1 MRYREVPAKL
11 DLPALE
17 RRTLQFWEEN
27 RSFEKLREKNRGKPA
42 WSFLDGPITAN
53 NPMGVHHAWG
63 RTYKDVFNRYN
74 AMLGRELR
82 YQNGFDCQGLWVE
95 VEVEK
100 ELKFQSKRDIETFG
114 IAEFVNKCK
123 ERARRFA
130 AVQTDQSIRL
140 GYWMDWSNSYY
151 TMSDENNYTIW
162 AFLKKCHERGWVYKG
177 TDVMPWCGRCGTG
190 LSQHEIATEGY
201 REITHLSPY
210 VRFRLKSRPGESLLA
225 WTTTPWTLTSNV
237 AAAVHPDKT
246 YLKVKQGDEIVYVM
260 AAREAILKE
269 KGPYEILDKVQGSTL
284 AGLEYESPFSDLPAQ
299 KDVVHKVVP
308 WTEVLETDGTG
319 VVHIAPGCGKE
330 DFQLGK
336 ERGLAVVAPLD
347 ELGQFLPGFGP
358 FTGKAAGAV
367 AQEVVSMLKE
377 RGALYKQEHYKHSYP
392 VCWRC
397 SSEVVFRLVDEWFIS
412 MGEKL
417 DKPDEEVTPEE
428 KAKNLRYQIMDS
440 ARQARWIPGY
450 GLDRELDWL
459 HNMEHW
465 MISKKRYWGLALPI
479 FVCADCGEFDV
490 VGGKDELKE
499 RAVSGWSEFEGNS
512 PHRPWVD
519 AVKIAC
525 KKCNG
530 VATRVKDVGNPWLDA
545 GIVGFSTMSWSTD
558 KEYWDRW
565 FPAELVTES
574 FPGQFRNW
582 FYSILAMSTVL
593 AGKPPFKTL
602 FGYAL
607 MKAEDGREMHKS
619 WGNAIEF
626 NKAADQEGV
635 DAMRW
640 LYASHIPDQNLLF
653 GYKAI
658 AESRKKLITLW
669 NVYSFFVT
677 YANVDD
683 FDPQS
688 PPVPLAERNVL
699 DRWILGSL
707 QKLVAHAHEAYR
719 DYHLHTLM
727 RQVERFTDDLSNW
740 YVRRSRRR
748 FWKSDSGP
756 DKTSAYQTLYEVL
769 VTLAEVLAPI
779 LPFVTEE
786 MYQNLVRNAVPGSEE
801 SIHHRPFPTAKLEMV
816 DEPLARRMDVL
827 LEVVER
833 GRQAREEAR
842 IKIRQPLQTLV
853 IKLPEGTTPEELKD
867 LEPQIIEELNIKTIE
882 YSQDITAL
890 LELGVSANAKKIGPR
905 FGKDAQKVFGAL
917 KKLTA
922 KDLEGYREGTP
933 LDLSIDGVEGGK
945 VTLAPDE
952 VTVRKAAVKGWSL
965 GDSGRTQVLISTEVT
980 TELKHEGLVR
990 EAIRAIQDLR
1000 KQRALHVADRIHLH
1014 LEATPALKLAI
1025 ESNAEML
1032 KRETLTTDFTFGP
1045 APDTAISV
1053 EMDEERLK
1061 VDLTLATPAT

>member
-1 MRYREVPAKL
+1 MRYRDVPPKL

-17 RRTLQFWEEN
+17 QQILKLWEEN
-27 RSFEKLREKNRGKPA
+27 RSFQKLVEKNRGKPP

-63 RTYKDVFNRYN
+63 RSYKDIFNRYH

-100 ELKFQSKRDIETFG
+100 ELGFKSKRDIESYG
-114 IAEFVNKCK
+114 IAEFVEKCK

-130 AVQTDQSIRL
+130 AIQTEQSIRL
-140 GYWMDWSNSYY
+140 GYWMDWSDSYY

-201 REITHLSPY
+201 RELTHLSPY
-210 VRFRLKSRPGESLLA
+210 VRFRLKSRPGESLIA

-246 YLKVKQGDEIVYVM
+246 YLKVKQGNEIVYVM

-269 KGPYEILDKVQGSTL
+269 KGPYEILDKVPGSSL
-284 AGLEYESPFSDLPAQ
+284 EGLEYEAPFADLPAQ
-299 KDVVHKVVP
+299 KGVVHKVVT

-347 ELGQFLPGFGP
+347 ELGQFLPNFGP
-358 FTGKAAGAV
+358 FTGKAAGDV
-367 AQEVVSMLKE
+367 AAEVVLALREK
-377 RGALYKQEHYKHSYP
+377 GVLYKQEHYKHSYP

-397 SSEVVFRLVDEWFIS
+397 SSEVVFRLVDEWFIH

-428 KAKNLRYQIMDS
+428 KAKNLRYQIIDS
-440 ARQARWIPGY
+440 AKTARWIPGY

-459 HNMEHW
+459 HNMEDW
-465 MISKKRYWGLALPI
+465 MISKKRFWGLALPI
-479 FVCADCGEFDV
+479 FVCEGCGQFDV
-490 VGGKDELKE
+490 VGGKEELKE
-499 RAVSGWSEFEGNS
+499 RAVAGWDDFDGHS

-519 AVKIAC
+519 KVKIAC
-525 KKCNG
+525 KHCGKT
-530 VATRVKDVGNPWLDA
+530 ASRVKDVGNPWLDA
-545 GIVGFSTMSWSTD
+545 GIVGFSTMKWSTD
-558 KEYWDRW
+558 RAYWEKW

-582 FYSILAMSTVL
+582 FYSILAMSTVM
-593 AGKPPFKTL
+593 AGKAPFKTL

-626 NKAADQEGV
+626 NKAANQEGV

-640 LYASHIPDQNLLF
+640 LYASHVPDQNLLF
-653 GYKAI
+653 GYNAI
-658 AESRKKLITLW
+658 REARKQLITLW

-677 YANVDD
+677 YANVDG
-683 FDPQS
+683 FDPAAPQ
-688 PPVPLAERNVL
+688 VPLAERNVL
-699 DRWILGSL
+699 DRWILGNL
-707 QKLVAHAHEAYR
+707 QKLIAHAHEAYA
-719 DYHLHTLM
+719 DYHVHTLM
-727 RQVERFTDDLSNW
+727 QQVERFVDELSTW

-748 FWKSDSGP
+748 FWKSEAGA
-756 DKTSAYQTLYEVL
+756 DKLAAYQTLYEVL

-786 MYQNLVRNAVPGSEE
+786 MYQNLVRGVDPKAEE
-801 SIHHRPFPTAKLEMV
+801 SIHHRTFPTARTGLV
-816 DEPLARRMDVL
+816 DEALQKRMALVL
-827 LEVVER
+827 EIVER
-833 GRQAREEAR
+833 SRNAREESK
-842 IKIRQPLQTLV
+842 IKVRQPLQTAV
-853 IKLPEGTTPEELKD
+853 IKLPEGVNSAD
-867 LEPQIIEELNIKTIE
+867 LAEFEPQILEELNIKSLE
-882 YSQDITAL
+882 YKDDIGSL
-890 LELGVSANAKKIGPR
+890 VELGVKADAKKIGPR

-917 KKLTA
+917 KSLKA
-922 KDLEGYREGTP
+922 ADLLNYKEGSP
-933 LDLSIDGVEGGK
+933 LELSIEGGT
-945 VTLAPDE
+945 VTLAPEE
-952 VTVRKAAVKGWSL
+952 VQVRRAAVKGWSL
-965 GDSGRTQVLISTEVT
+965 GASARVQVLVSTEVT
-980 TELKHEGLVR
+980 TELKYEGLVR
-990 EAIRAIQDLR
+990 EAIRAIADLR
-1000 KQRALHVADRIHLH
+1000 KARQLHVADRIHLR
-1014 LEATPALKLAI
+1014 LDATPGLRAAI
-1025 ESNAEML
+1025 DANLEVL
-1032 KRETLTTDFTFGP
+1032 KRETLAVDVTFGN
-1045 APDTAISV
+1045 AGEGATTV
-1053 EMDEERLK
+1053 KMDDETLG
-1061 VDLTLATPAT
+1061 VDLVIANPPAS

>member
-1 MRYREVPAKL
+1 MRYRDVPAKL

-17 RRTLQFWEEN
+17 HHILKLWEDE
-27 RSFEKLREKNRGKPA
+27 RSFQKLVEKNRGKPP

-63 RTYKDVFNRYN
+63 RTYKDVFCRYH

-100 ELKFQSKRDIETFG
+100 ELGFKSKRDIESFG
-114 IAEFVNKCK
+114 IAEFVEKCK

-130 AVQTDQSIRL
+130 AVQTQQSIRL

-210 VRFRLKSRPGESLLA
+210 VRFKLKGRPGESLLA

-269 KGPYEILDKVQGSTL
+269 KGPYEILDKVAGSSL
-284 AGLEYESPFSDLPAQ
+284 AGLEYESPFADLPAQ
-299 KDVVHKVVP
+299 AGVVHKVVA

-347 ELGQFLPGFGP
+347 ELGQFLPNFGP
-358 FTGKAAGAV
+358 FTGKAAGDV
-367 AQEVVSMLKE
+367 AQQVVAMLKE

-412 MGEKL
+412 MGQKL
-417 DKPDEEVTPEE
+417 EKPDDEVTSEE
-428 KAKNLRYQIMDS
+428 KEKNLRYQIIDS
-440 ARQARWIPGY
+440 ARMARWIPGY

-459 HNMEHW
+459 HNMDDW

-479 FVCADCGEFDV
+479 FVCEGCGEFDV
-490 VGGKDELKE
+490 VGGREELKE
-499 RAVSGWSEFEGNS
+499 RAVSGWESFNGNS

-519 AVKIAC
+519 QVKISCA
-525 KKCNG
+525 KCG
-530 VATRVKDVGNPWLDA
+530 GPAHRVKDVGNPWLDA
-545 GIVGFSTMSWSTD
+545 GIVGFSTMGYTTD
-558 KEYWDRW
+558 REYWQKW

-593 AGKPPFKTL
+593 AGKAPFKTL

-626 NKAADQEGV
+626 NYAADKEGV

-640 LYASHIPDQNLLF
+640 LYATHIPEQNLLF

-658 AESRKKLITLW
+658 GEARKKLLTLW

-677 YANVDD
+677 YANVDN
-683 FDPQS
+683 FDPAA
-688 PPVPLAERNVL
+688 PTIPLAERNVL

-707 QKLVAHAHEAYR
+707 QKLVASAHESYSN
-719 DYHLHTLM
+719 HHIHIFM
-727 RQVERFTDDLSNW
+727 RQAERFVEELSNW

-748 FWKSDSGP
+748 FWKSEAGA
-756 DKTSAYQTLYEVL
+756 DKLAAYQTLYEVL
-769 VTLAEVLAPI
+769 VTLAEILAPI

-786 MYQNLVRNAVPGSEE
+786 MYQNLVRGAVSGAEE
-801 SIHHRPFPTAKLEMV
+801 SVHHRTFPAAKLDMV
-816 DEPLARRMDVL
+816 DEALAKRMDLL
-827 LEVVER
+827 LEIVER

-842 IKIRQPLQTLV
+842 IKIRQPLRTLV
-853 IKLPEGTTPEELKD
+853 VKLPEGVTAADLAD
-867 LEPQIIEELNIKTIE
+867 LEPQILDELNLKSIE
-882 YSQDITAL
+882 YRGDIASL
-890 LELGVSANAKKIGPR
+890 LELGVTANAKKIGPR

-922 KDLEGYREGTP
+922 ADLVNYREGAP
-933 LDLSIDGVEGGK
+933 LELAIDGGT
-945 VTLAPDE
+945 VTLAPEE
-952 VTVRKAAVKGWSL
+952 VSVRKAAVKGWSL
-965 GDSGRTQVLISTEVT
+965 GDSPRVSVLVSTEVT
-980 TELKHEGLVR
+980 IELRHEGLVR

-1000 KQRALHVADRIHLH
+1000 KTRQLHVADRIHLT
-1014 LEATPALKLAI
+1014 LDASPGLRAAI
-1025 ESNAEML
+1025 EANTDML
-1032 KRETLTTDFTFGP
+1032 KRETLATEITFAG
-1045 APDTAISV
+1045 AGDGALAV
-1053 EMDEERLK
+1053 DMDDESLQ
-1061 VDLTLATPAT
+1061 VSLALAQPTS

>member
-17 RRTLQFWEEN
+17 QRTLKFWEEE
-27 RSFEKLREKNRGKPA
+27 RSFEKLREKNRGKPP

-63 RTYKDVFNRYN
+63 RSYKDMFNRYN

-100 ELKFQSKRDIETFG
+100 ELKFKSKRDIEQFG
-114 IAEFVNKCK
+114 IAEFVEKCK

-130 AVQTDQSIRL
+130 AVQTQQSIRL

-210 VRFRLKSRPGESLLA
+210 VRFRLKDRPGESLLA

-246 YLKVKQGDEIVYVM
+246 YLKVKQGNEIVYVM
-260 AAREAILKE
+260 EAREQILKE
-269 KGPYEILDKVQGSTL
+269 KGAYEIIDRIKGAALE
-284 AGLEYESPFSDLPAQ
+284 GLTYESPFADLPAQ
-299 KDVVHKVVP
+299 KDVVHKVVA
-308 WTEVLETDGTG
+308 WTEVLESDGTG

-358 FTGKAAGAV
+358 FTGRAAGEV
-367 AQEVVSMLKE
+367 AQDVVAMLKE
-377 RGALYKQEHYKHSYP
+377 RGMLYKREDYKHSYP

-417 DKPDEEVTPEE
+417 DKPDDEVTPEE
-428 KAKNLRYQIMDS
+428 KAQNLRYQIIDS
-440 ARQARWIPGY
+440 AKQARWIPGY

-479 FVCADCGEFDV
+479 FICEGCGQFDV
-490 VGGKDELKE
+490 VGGREELKE
-499 RAVSGWSEFEGNS
+499 RAVAGWAEFEGNS
-512 PHRPWVD
+512 PHRPWID
-519 AVKIAC
+519 GVKIKC
-525 KKCNG
+525 SKCNG
-530 VATRVKDVGNPWLDA
+530 IANRIKDVGNPWLDA
-545 GIVGFSTMSWSTD
+545 GIVGFSTMNYSTD
-558 KEYWDRW
+558 RDYWAKW

-593 AGKPPFKTL
+593 AGRAPFKTL

-626 NKAADQEGV
+626 NEAANKEGV

-653 GYKAI
+653 GYKSI
-658 AESRKKLITLW
+658 AEARKKLITLW

-677 YANVDD
+677 YANVDN
-683 FDPQS
+683 FDPS
-688 PPVPLAERNVL
+688 SAPVPLSERNVL

-707 QKLVAHAHEAYR
+707 QRLVAAAHDGYQN
-719 DYHLHTLM
+719 YHVHTFM
-727 RQVERFTDDLSNW
+727 RHTDRFLEDLSNW

-748 FWKSDSGP
+748 FWKSEAGS
-756 DKTSAYQTLYEVL
+756 DKTAAYQTLYEVL
-769 VTLAEVLAPI
+769 VTLCEILAPV

-801 SIHHRPFPTAKLEMV
+801 SVHHRAFPTAKGDYI
-816 DEPLARRMDVL
+816 DEALAKRMDIL

-833 GRQAREEAR
+833 GRQAREEAK

-853 IKLPEGTTPEELKD
+853 IKLPEGTSPKDLAD
-867 LEPQIIEELNIKTIE
+867 LEPQIFEELNVKAIE
-882 YSQDITAL
+882 YRDDVATL
-890 LELGVSANAKKIGPR
+890 LELGVSANSKKIGPR
-905 FGKDAQKVFGAL
+905 FGKDAQKVFAAL

-922 KDLEGYREGTP
+922 GDLSHYREGSP
-933 LDLSIDGVEGGK
+933 LDLTIDTGT
-945 VTLAPDE
+945 VTLGPDE
-952 VTVRKAAVKGWSL
+952 VNVRKAAVKGWSL
-965 GDSGRTQVLISTEVT
+965 GDSPKVQVLISTEVT
-980 TELKHEGLVR
+980 TELKYEGLVR

-1000 KQRALHVADRIHLH
+1000 KTSGLHVADRITLT
-1014 LEATPALKLAI
+1014 LDSTPVLRAAI
-1025 ESNAEML
+1025 EANMDML
-1032 KRETLTTDFTFGP
+1032 KRETLALQVVFGNAGEKP
-1045 APDTAISV
+1045 LFV
-1053 EMDEERLK
+1053 EMDEENVKISL
-1061 VDLTLATPAT
+1061 VASANIQA